1 MKKKYTIAAVCLVIV
16 IGILGFVVEMK
27 GESTTKP
34 ETRINTNVA
43 NNKPSPSSKP
53 VDLNKYAS
61 YENTNGDILYYPKS
75 WTENKSEM
83 SNHKGTIFLLQPE
96 NPSSQTNPHITVEV
110 VDANLS
116 SIGDLTSEFGIFG
129 YKKTKE
135 IIGGNTAT
143 KYQRPIPTPQGTL
156 HSTAY
161 IYEKSGTIYLFKL
174 GYKQD
179 IVDQQLEDEFTQIA
193 TNFSAH

>member
-1 MKKKYTIAAVCLVIV
+1 MRKKYVIAAVCLVFV
-16 IGILGFVVEMK
+16 IGILGFMVEMK
-27 GESTTKP
+27 AESTKP
-34 ETRINTNVA
+34 EARINANTV
-43 NNKPSPSSKP
+43 NNKPFPSSKN
-53 VDLNKYAS
+53 VDLNTYTS
-61 YENTNGDILYYPKS
+61 YEDTNGDTLYYPKT

-83 SNHKGTIFLLQPE
+83 SNKKGTIFLLQPG
-96 NPSSQTNPHITVEV
+96 NPSPQTNPHITVEV

-129 YKKTKE
+129 YKKTKQ
-135 IIGGNTAT
+135 IISGNTAT
-143 KYQRPIPTPQGTL
+143 KYQRPLPTPQGTL

-161 IYEKSGTIYLFKL
+161 IYEKNGTIYLFKL

-179 IVDQQLEDEFTQIA
+179 AIDQQLEDEFTQIA